1 MNFEQFSLDRRI
13 VAAIKTVGYTT
24 PTSIQ
29 QQAIPIVLK
38 GHDVLGLAQ
47 TGAGKTAAFLL
58 PILHQ
63 LTQGPLRQVRVLI
76 VTPTRELAE
85 QIYEVSVDLGRN
97 TKVSSVSMYGGVSKG
112 PQVTALQRGAEIVVA
127 YLGSLQNDV
136 LSGEFYAN

>member
-1 MNFEQFSLDRRI
+1 MNFEQFPPDRRI

-47 TGAGKTAAFLL
+47 TGTGKTAAFLL
-58 PILHQ
+58 PTLHR
-63 LTQGPLRQVRVLI
+63 LTQGPLRQVRALI

-85 QIYEVSVDLGRN
+85 QIYEVSVDLSRN